1 MGLFTFGCVYI
12 RYYRV
17 EDRGW
22 TKKTPVSK
30 IPIIREQDFDAQVEV
45 FKPEARS

>member
-1 MGLFTFGCVYI
+1 MIHETHM
-12 RYYRV
+12 
-17 EDRGW
+17 
-22 TKKTPVSK
+22 SK